1 MTVLLIVIGTAYLG
15 FIFGAA
21 WYFEKRLSNLGYRKW
36 MPYIYALALAVYCTA
51 WTFYGSI
58 GRAAESG
65 FDFLLIY
72 IGPTLALFLWYPIAR
87 KLYFLKVNQGIGSLA
102 DLLSAR
108 YGKDARLGKL
118 VATLSL
124 VGVLPYISLQIKA
137 ISESFDVLSQRET
150 QYNAGFSL
158 EDPAL
163 YVTLVMVAFTVLFG
177 TRYVQNNRPKAGLIG
192 TIAFESLF
200 KLLAFLIVGFIGLNS
215 FLKDERFFT
224 ALDRFSNQSVAIPTA
239 EWASILL
246 ISAFSFMLLPRQF
259 QMGVVENTSVKNI
272 PKALWLVPLY
282 MLVLNLFVVPFALMG
297 PSLAPDTKPDFYLLS
312 LSLQAG
318 GPATAALAFLGG
330 LSAATSMIIVSTL
343 ALANMVSTHVLV
355 PQIVWK
361 KEKPLDR
368 RIIGLRRWAILGI
381 LILAYF
387 YYHYI
392 AAKESLVSIGMVS
405 FVAISQFA
413 PAFLGA
419 LFWKQAHRRAA
430 IESISVGF
438 GVWFYFLVL
447 PEILTV
453 ITGDRH
459 FLGFW
464 SPQILAAEM
473 NISIL
478 SAATIFSLLMNSIV
492 FIWRSLS
499 LEASQEEEN
508 QATLFVQANSL
519 LQGPNAP
526 EVYRGTAPFPN
537 IKSLLINFL
546 GNRRTEEVL
555 DRYARLNNID
565 WSSSP
570 TADSRVISYAERL
583 LAEAIGPASAKIMI
597 SSVVQREE
605 LSRSEVLNILEE
617 SQKVLQ
623 LNRELSS
630 RSEALRLA
638 TEELRNAN
646 EKLQEITELK
656 DEFLYT
662 VTHELRTPL
671 TAIRTQAEL
680 VQDDPEMPEE
690 DRQRFIGNIVSDCD
704 RLTRLIG
711 NVLDLEKFE
720 SGSQKLS
727 LSKLDLGALLR
738 DTERQFQ
745 ALAKKRGHILRCEIS
760 APLMATYADVDRITQ
775 VLHNLIGNALKYAA
789 AENGQVWI
797 TAYQLDQDLKV
808 NIHDNGKGIPDADR
822 ELVFDKFYQVRNQTR
837 RKPSGSGLGLAICK
851 NIIQMHKGRI
861 WIEDNPGGGTK
872 ISFTLPLYQEAQKLK
887 PTKNSEDAQ

>member
-1 MTVLLIVIGTAYLG
+1 MTLLLIVIAAAYLG
-15 FIFGAA
+15 LIFGAA
-21 WYFEKRLSNLGYRKW
+21 WYFEKRLSSLGYRKW
-36 MPYIYALALAVYCTA
+36 MPYIYALAIAVYCTA

-58 GRAAESG
+58 GRAVESG

-72 IGPTLALFLWYPIAR
+72 IGPTLAMFLWYPIAR
-87 KLYFLKVNQGIGSLA
+87 KLYYLKVNQGIGSLA

-108 YGKDARLGKL
+108 YGKDAALGKL
-118 VATLSL
+118 VAALSL

-137 ISESFDVLSQRET
+137 ISESFSVLSERESKFS
-150 QYNAGFSL
+150 AEFSL

-163 YVTLVMVAFTVLFG
+163 YVTLIMFAFTVLFG

-200 KLLAFLIVGFIGLNS
+200 KLLAFLVVGLISLNS
-215 FLKDERFFT
+215 FLKDDRFYA
-224 ALDRFSNQSVAIPTA
+224 ALDRFAQQPINIATA
-239 EWASILL
+239 DWVSILL
-246 ISAFSFMLLPRQF
+246 ISGLSFMLLPRQF

-282 MLVLNLFVVPFALMG
+282 MLILNLFVVPFALMG
-297 PSLAPDTKPDFYLLS
+297 PLLSPDTKADFYLLS
-312 LSLQAG
+312 LGMQTG

-343 ALANMVSTHVLV
+343 ALANMFSTHVLV
-355 PQIVWK
+355 PQIVWNQD
-361 KEKPLDR
+361 KPLDR
-368 RIIGLRRWAILGI
+368 RIIGLRRWAIMGI
-381 LILAYF
+381 LILAYL

-430 IESISVGF
+430 FESISVGF
-438 GVWFYFLVL
+438 TIWFFFLVL
-447 PEILTV
+447 PEILSL
-453 ITGDRH
+453 ISGDPY
-459 FLGFW
+459 FLGDL
-464 SPQILAAEM
+464 SPEVLAHTM
-473 NISIL
+473 NVSVL
-478 SAATIFSLLMNSIV
+478 SAATIFSLLANSIV
-492 FIWRSLS
+492 FVWRSSS
-499 LEASQEEEN
+499 LLASVEEDN
-508 QATLFVQANSL
+508 QATLFVKASQFFKDSS
-519 LQGPNAP
+519 AP
-526 EVYRGTAPFPN
+526 EIYRGSAPFPN

-546 GNRRTEEVL
+546 GNRRTEQVL

-565 WSSSP
+565 WSTSP

-583 LAEAIGPASAKIMI
+583 LSEAIGPASAKIMI

-605 LSRSEVLNILEE
+605 LSRSEVLDILEE

-638 TEELRNAN
+638 TEELQSAN
-646 EKLQEITELK
+646 EKLQELTELK

-680 VQDDPEMPEE
+680 VQDDLEMPEE
-690 DRQRFIGNIVSDCD
+690 DRQRFIGNIVKDCD

-720 SGSQKLS
+720 SGNQKLS
-727 LSKLDLGALLR
+727 LSKLDLGAILLE
-738 DTERQFQ
+738 TEKQFQ
-745 ALAKKRGHILRCEIS
+745 ALAQKRGHSLRCEIS
-760 APLMATYADVDRITQ
+760 VPLASTYADVDRITQ

-789 AENGQVWI
+789 PENGEVWV
-797 TAYQLDQDLKV
+797 TAYQLDQNIKV
-808 NIHDNGKGIPDADR
+808 NIHDNGNGIPRSDR

-837 RKPSGSGLGLAICK
+837 RKPTGSGLGLAICK
-851 NIIQMHKGRI
+851 NIIQMHRGKI

-872 ISFTLPLYQEAQKLK
+872 ICFTLPLYQEAVQLK
-887 PTKNSEDAQ
+887 TQNPTHDAK